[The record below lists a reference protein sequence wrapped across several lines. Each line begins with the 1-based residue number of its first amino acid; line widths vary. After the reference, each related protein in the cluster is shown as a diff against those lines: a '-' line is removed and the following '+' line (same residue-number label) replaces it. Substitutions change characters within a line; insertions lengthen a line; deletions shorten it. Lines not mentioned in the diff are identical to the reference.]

1 METRIYKTKVY
12 GEVKDY
18 ILGRISAAQELL
30 CHDQPRMSGYYCCA
44 IATVREMDD
53 AGEQVRDRCTI
64 FRVETDED
72 HYGQFKLI
80 MNAWYPYL
88 DFEFDV
94 DGSK

>member
-1 METRIYKTKVY
+1 METRIYETKVY
-12 GEVKDY
+12 GEVKDFV
-18 ILGRISAAQELL
+18 LGRISAAQELL
-30 CHDQPRMSGYYCCA
+30 CQDKPKMSGGYLLT
-44 IATVREMDD
+44 TVYEVNDP
-53 AGEQVRDRCTI
+53 GEHVRDRCTI

-88 DFEFDV
+88 DIEFDI